1 MTNYWETSEWLVFSY
16 SGPDPRNNLSLGR
29 NHGHFLMAAAPLR
42 PLIGFRLV
50 LLWPS
55 GPDIRI
61 ILNSPGPLETC
72 WQRRATGQPPH
83 VYFDVSGAEMEINI
97 NECEDT
103 RGAGPGHKTISG
115 RAPVWC
121 DAGDL
126 YFSVLTLSDED
137 MRHIRHCPGDQ
148 RQCDR
153 GFGFGTEFS
162 WAWASWPGPPRQPRR
177 PWPALGVAWRVSQN
191 SERKCNEDGFII
203 SIQTGIA
210 CPETPEPDWT
220 EIFCYGVY
228 IRPSD

>member
-1 MTNYWETSEWLVFSY
+1 MK
-16 SGPDPRNNLSLGR
+16 
-29 NHGHFLMAAAPLR
+29 
-42 PLIGFRLV
+42 
-50 LLWPS
+50 
-55 GPDIRI
+55 
-61 ILNSPGPLETC
+61 
-72 WQRRATGQPPH
+72 
-83 VYFDVSGAEMEINI
+83 INI

-203 SIQTGIA
+203 SIQAGIA
-210 CPETPEPDWT
+210 CLSWNARAGLDRNILLWSLYQT
-220 EIFCYGVY
+220 
-228 IRPSD
+228 IRLNRIINCSFQNVTILRNHFLNLFLIKSGKMN